1 MPRLERQN
9 VETVLRVLVA
19 TGVFLLMFPHDLAR
33 PEVMGALAT
42 TLCLLAVVELS
53 IRDISPNGLLIVV
66 AAILLLAGVV
76 WLVWH
81 FLFPP
86 PPEPTGPLIPA
97 GEPTPA
103 STCPA
108 KPGDFVVALATNR
121 VMAPKDAKTVR
132 PFMAHFCPGPTLT
145 RTPQGLMVDALGYD
159 WANDLVYMI
168 QKNKLDYLMVA
179 GLTFHRP
186 DRSTLELLDRFGEP
200 IVYVRYLNPNAVRI
214 RGRWLCNEEEQLL
227 IHDGGVRM
235 GGVRIS
241 GVMFGT
247 HPVPGNKCARV
258 TSPKDNGIQ
267 YGNPPPPF

>member
-1 MPRLERQN
+1 
-9 VETVLRVLVA
+9 
-19 TGVFLLMFPHDLAR
+19 
-33 PEVMGALAT
+33 
-42 TLCLLAVVELS
+42 
-53 IRDISPNGLLIVV
+53 VV
-66 AAILLLAGVV
+66 AKGAGP
-76 WLVWH
+76 H
-81 FLFPP
+81 
-86 PPEPTGPLIPA
+86 
-97 GEPTPA
+97 
-103 STCPA
+103 
-108 KPGDFVVALATNR
+108 
-121 VMAPKDAKTVR
+121 R
-132 PFMAHFCPGPTLT
+132 PFMTHFCPGPILT
-145 RTPQGLMVDALGYD
+145 RTPKGLMVDAFGYD

-168 QKNKLDYLMVA
+168 RDNRLDYLMVA
-179 GLTFHRP
+179 GLTLHRP